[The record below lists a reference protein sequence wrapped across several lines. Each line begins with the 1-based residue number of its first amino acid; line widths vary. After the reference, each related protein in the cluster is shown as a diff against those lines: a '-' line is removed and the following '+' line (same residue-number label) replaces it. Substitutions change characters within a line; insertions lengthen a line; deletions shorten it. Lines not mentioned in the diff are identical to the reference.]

1 MSADHAP
8 DQTLVGEMVEPAI
21 LSVALAGRIEQGQVA
36 RPARGEEALF
46 ERERDSFGE
55 AGPAEP
61 ARADRIAI
69 ADQPDRFGRRDDLAG
84 GRTLPLG
91 DLRIDAHGGSDT
103 PGPESRARPAPAS
116 PARLARDP
124 SADFFGADL
133 RNSPRGEFRNE
144 RLRLSGY
151 PRAGEPPTRGKKNNY
166 FFSSKWEGGP

>member
-69 ADQPDRFGRRDDLAG
+69 ADQPDRFGRGNDLAG

-103 PGPESRARPAPAS
+103 PGSESRARPAPAS

-133 RNSPRGEFRNE
+133 RNSPRGPRGEFRNE

-151 PRAGEPPTRGKKNNY
+151 PRAG
-166 FFSSKWEGGP
+166 